1 MLSKRS
7 LKDRFIFE
15 LAVSMTVLLIVPILI
30 ITLYFTYNL
39 KENIK
44 NEMKEHANYIINT
57 YSSQQEYDEVFN
69 FSSLENVSNYKI
81 YMFIDDSI
89 KKIPFQI
96 ISYQEKDIDYLELI
110 QAFSN
115 GTNSYLSIKRNVQN
129 ETLLI
134 KQMFYTIFG
143 IFFLGFFSILYYSNI
158 ISERFMKPLG
168 ILSNKFTDMNES
180 MLQPIA
186 MKELPD
192 EFKSFASSFNR
203 LITKIQTFISYRK
216 ELYVGTAH
224 ELKTPLAVMRLKN
237 QITLM
242 KYKKQDKIRETLQQN
257 IDSIDTLN
265 AMIHNILE
273 YGRAEGA
280 QFEKPKRINLIQL
293 MATKSEEYELLA
305 QSQNRNFIYHFS
317 IPHFKINLQELLF
330 MQIFQNFIQNAL
342 RFTPEHGLVSLQTRT
357 DKKYF
362 IIEIIDEGPGIDTN
376 KDFFAPFQRSL
387 ESTGAGLGLFLAKN
401 AAQSM
406 GVYID
411 LQNRKNTSG
420 AIASIRFPLNRFLL
434 NE

>member
-1 MLSKRS
+1 
-7 LKDRFIFE
+7 
-15 LAVSMTVLLIVPILI
+15 
-30 ITLYFTYNL
+30 
-39 KENIK
+39 
-44 NEMKEHANYIINT
+44 MKSHANYIIHT
-57 YSSQQEYDEVFN
+57 YSSQQEYDEKFN

-81 YMFIDDSI
+81 EMFTDNSLNKRDNLID
-89 KKIPFQI
+89 
-96 ISYQEKDIDYLELI
+96 SYKEQGIEYLELI
-110 QAFSN
+110 QAYSKDSH
-115 GTNSYLSIKRNVQN
+115 TYLSIKRNINN
-129 ETLLI
+129 ETILI
-134 KQMFYTIFG
+134 KKMFYMISVIFIIG
-143 IFFLGFFSILYYSNI
+143 LFLIYYYSTI
-158 ISERFMKPLG
+158 LPKRFMKP
-168 ILSNKFTDMNES
+168 ILLLSDKFSNMNES
-180 MLQPIA
+180 MLTP
-186 MKELPD
+186 MKMKDLPA
-192 EFKSFASSFNR
+192 EFETFGNSFNL
-203 LITKIQTFISYRK
+203 LITKIQTFINYRK

-293 MATKSEEYELLA
+293 MATKCEEYELLA

-317 IPHFKINLQELLF
+317 IPHFKINLQEILF

-342 RFTPEHGLVSLQTRT
+342 RFTPEQGLVSLQTRT

-362 IIEIIDEGPGIDTN
+362 IIEIIDEGPGIDTD
-376 KDFFAPFQRSL
+376 KDFFAPFKRSL

-406 GVYID
+406 GVDID
-411 LQNRKNTSG
+411 LENRKNASG

-434 NE
+434 KE

>member
-15 LAVSMTVLLIVPILI
+15 LAVSMTVLLIVPIVVI
-30 ITLYFTYNL
+30 ATYFSHTL

-44 NEMKEHANYIINT
+44 SEMKSHANYIIHT
-57 YSSQQEYDEVFN
+57 YTSQQEYDEKFN

-81 YMFIDDSI
+81 HMFTDYSLD
-89 KKIPFQI
+89 KKDNTIVEYNEQGKEF
-96 ISYQEKDIDYLELI
+96 LELI
-110 QAFSN
+110 QPYSKDSH
-115 GTNSYLSIKRNVQN
+115 TYLSIKRNIEQ
-129 ETLLI
+129 ETRLI
-134 KQMFYTIFG
+134 NKMFYMISV
-143 IFFLGFFSILYYSNI
+143 IFFIGLFLVLYYSTI
-158 ISERFMKPLG
+158 LSDRFMKPLRM
-168 ILSNKFTDMNES
+168 LSDKFSNMNES
-180 MLQPIA
+180 MLKPI
-186 MKELPD
+186 KIQELPE
-192 EFKSFASSFNR
+192 EFENFGASFNR
-203 LITKIQTFISYRK
+203 LLTKIQTFINYRK

-242 KYKKQDKIRETLQQN
+242 KYKKHDKIRETLQQN

-265 AMIHNILE
+265 AMIHSILE

-293 MATKSEEYELLA
+293 MATKCEEYELLA

-317 IPHFKINLQELLF
+317 IPHFKIYLQELLF
-330 MQIFQNFIQNAL
+330 MQIFRNFIQNAL

-357 DKKYF
+357 NKDYF
-362 IIEIIDEGPGIDTN
+362 IIEIIDEGPGIDET
-376 KDFFAPFQRSL
+376 KDFFAPFKRSL

-406 GVYID
+406 GVDID
-411 LQNRKNTSG
+411 LKNRENSSG

-434 NE
+434 KE